1 MTKISKILT
10 IFVTVACLAFVGF
23 AIATTFAG
31 PDWSETMNAE
41 YFDGYTISKSSGENA
56 SWSATRVTDDG
67 QVASSKVLPEVLTKV
82 MDEVQQ
88 QRQAELQDL
97 QAKEP
102 VLKARNDELVAAKA
116 GDEKALEEYV
126 TKLRTRLAD
135 LTQQES
141 DLTSK
146 ITAIAVE
153 ARKVESQIVS
163 RREDIIRLNQQV
175 EELKADLFRLE
186 GIREQLRDL
195 NFQLKGHLDR
205 AAERKQ
211 SLDEKYNPKP
221 AA

>member
-1 MTKISKILT
+1 MTKLSKILS

-31 PDWSETMNAE
+31 PDWSEAMNAD
-41 YFDGYTISKSSGENA
+41 YFDGYAITKSTGENA
-56 SWSATRVTDDG
+56 SWSATRGSDDG
-67 QVASSKVLPEVLTKV
+67 QVATSKVLPEVLTKV

-88 QRQAELQDL
+88 NRQAELQEL

-102 VLKARNDELVAAKA
+102 VLTTRIAKLETAKA
-116 GDEKALEEYV
+116 ADEKALQGYI
-126 TKLRTRLAD
+126 TKLRERLAA

-146 ITAIAVE
+146 VTAMAVE
-153 ARKVESQIVS
+153 ARKVETQIVS

-186 GIREQLRDL
+186 VIREQLRDL
-195 NFQLKGHLDR
+195 NFQLKEHLDR
-205 AAERKQ
+205 ASERNQ
-211 SLDEKYNPKP
+211 SLNKKYNP
-221 AA
+221 